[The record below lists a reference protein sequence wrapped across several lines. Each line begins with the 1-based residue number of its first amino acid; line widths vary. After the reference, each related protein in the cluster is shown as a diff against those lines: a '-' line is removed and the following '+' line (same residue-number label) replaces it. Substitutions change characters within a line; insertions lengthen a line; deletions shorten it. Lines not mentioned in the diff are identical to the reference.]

1 MKLKIKK
8 KHIGIFIFLVL
19 FILIVIGVV
28 SLKNAFS
35 PNDSKIFYGS
45 RLKGREK
52 VIISDEAKKKI
63 KERVSEKTSKCNVR
77 VAGRIIYITMT
88 VNDGVSRDEAK
99 ELANH
104 TLEFLTDKEKA
115 YYDIQVMIAHPTNQS
130 QFPISGYKH
139 HTKGAF
145 SWTKDRTA
153 G

>member
-1 MKLKIKK
+1 MKIKK

-28 SLKNAFS
+28 TIKNAFN

-45 RLKGREK
+45 RLKGRDK

-63 KERVSEKTSKCNVR
+63 KEKVSEKTSKCNVR

-104 TLEFLTDKEKA
+104 TLEYLTDKEKA
-115 YYDIQVMIAHPTNQS
+115 YYDIQVMIAHATNQS
-130 QFPISGYKH
+130 EFPIAGYKH